1 MVTMAEGI
9 HLFPYRTQKLS
20 LLTPMVLGGRPPG
33 RLGSCQTY
41 FCEDYIFTKLVRFF
55 DKFKSI
61 FYNYTYY
68 VCLGSSMVEHPAVNR
83 QVVGSSP
90 TLSAK
95 CRGGGTGRRTG
106 LKILRWSNTVS
117 VRFRFSAPITRDG
130 AAWWLVG
137 LITRRSQVQILLPQ
151 PYFLYV
157 CL

>member
-41 FCEDYIFTKLVRFF
+41 FFVKIVSSQKLVRFF

-61 FYNYTYY
+61 LYNYTYY

-83 QVVGSSP
+83 
-90 TLSAK
+90 
-95 CRGGGTGRRTG
+95 
-106 LKILRWSNTVS
+106 
-117 VRFRFSAPITRDG
+117 
-130 AAWWLVG
+130 
-137 LITRRSQVQILLPQ
+137 
-151 PYFLYV
+151 
-157 CL
+157 